1 MSDKFDGYF
10 SLWHTYGWVTLVR
23 LTSVGLRRVGTTL
36 VGKTQGWNESEFWK
50 ILPPVE
56 LGDGMLPPAG
66 LGESMVSLSG
76 LGDLKR

>member
-1 MSDKFDGYF
+1 MSRNFEKYC
-10 SLWHTYGWVTLVR
+10 
-23 LTSVGLRRVGTTL
+23 
-36 VGKTQGWNESEFWK
+36 
-50 ILPPVE
+50 PPVE